1 MTTTNPSRTGT
12 SETGTGETG
21 TGETGTS
28 ETGTSETGR
37 GEAGRGRTGGR
48 FGRLSTGLK
57 MLLILSAALL
67 PLGLVA
73 IVASLHSAQQKN
85 LERRSE
91 TFARLAIKA
100 QRLNAAFSRSI
111 LTIRTASAAI
121 AVSPADSRV
130 CETTLGRLE
139 QGPVKAR
146 YALYGPGSRLQ
157 CSSADFVSP
166 PAVRTARRA
175 GIRAEIVPGG
185 DALRLF
191 VYGDSGDLEG
201 IADYPR
207 AELST
212 LTYIPGTSRNFDLE
226 LAQPGGSS
234 MVLRDEFEGG
244 PFVQTVRG
252 SEPIAGG
259 QLRLS
264 IALGARPVGAVDL
277 LMILLPVLMWL
288 AAALIG
294 WLILD
299 RYLLR
304 PLSRLQRAV
313 SAYRPG
319 DRDIG
324 LPPLATPAREIDE
337 LGQAFDQVVQTVSR
351 HEAELEAAVERQIKL
366 VREVHHRVKNNLQ
379 VVASLLNLHA
389 RGSPNEQVSAAYAS
403 IQRRVDA
410 LAVVHRN
417 HYAELEENRGVAL
430 KPLISEL
437 AANLRATAPA
447 SAAQMVI
454 RLDVEPYYATQ
465 DVAVSVAFLVTE
477 MAEYAMLCGAPSVAI
492 SLTGGDSQCSAALAV
507 ESESL
512 HEGAPCDPALTD
524 RFERI
529 VTGLSRQLRSSLQR
543 DTEEGRYSLSIAV
556 VDKAERG

>member
-1 MTTTNPSRTGT
+1 LNVTITNTSRTG
-12 SETGTGETG
+12 
-21 TGETGTS
+21 
-28 ETGTSETGR
+28 
-37 GEAGRGRTGGR
+37 R
-48 FGRLSTGLK
+48 FARLSTGLK

-73 IVASLHSAQQKN
+73 IIASIHSAQQKN
-85 LERRSE
+85 QERRSE
-91 TFARLAIKA
+91 TFARLEIKA

-121 AVSPADSRV
+121 AVSPPDSRV

-146 YALYGPGSRLQ
+146 YALYAPSSRLQ
-157 CSSADFVSP
+157 CASAGFTSHGP
-166 PAVRTARRA
+166 VRTAHRA
-175 GIRAEIVPGG
+175 GIRAEITPGG
-185 DALRLF
+185 DSMLLF
-191 VYGDSGDLEG
+191 VYGDAGDLEG
-201 IADYPR
+201 VAEYPR
-207 AELST
+207 TELSA
-212 LTYIPGTSRNFDLE
+212 LTYIRGTSRNFDLA
-226 LAQPGGSS
+226 LTQPGGPS

-244 PFVQTVRG
+244 PFVETVRG

-259 QLRLS
+259 QLGLS
-264 IALGARPVGAVDL
+264 ITLGARPIGAVDL
-277 LMILLPVLMWL
+277 AMILLPVLMWL

-294 WLILD
+294 WLILE

-304 PLSRLQRAV
+304 PLSSLQRAV

-319 DRDIG
+319 DPDIG
-324 LPPLATPAREIDE
+324 LPRLATPAREIDE

-447 SAAQMVI
+447 SAAQMAI
-454 RLDVEPYYATQ
+454 RLDLEPYYATQ

-477 MAEYAMLCGAPSVAI
+477 MAEYAMFCGAPAVAI
-492 SLTGGDSQCSAALAV
+492 SLTGEGVPNAAALV
-507 ESESL
+507 VDSESL
-512 HEGAPCDPALTD
+512 REGAPCDPALTD

-529 VTGLSRQLRSSLQR
+529 VTGLSRQLRSTIAR
-543 DTEEGRYSLSIAV
+543 DLVEGRYSLSIAV